1 MKTFYELKE
10 EYSRNG
16 AEIKKIEEFF
26 RGEAHTRYIAITGGK
41 LLPKSK
47 RTDEQEKMLD
57 ELMKEEKAKSDRL
70 NVLKLGQ
77 RILYENIRQAYF
89 IETMPKVLDVFDKFK
104 GKPIGEATAAKIN
117 EALKPSGVR
126 VWIHAEPEYRSDEL
140 HLSPISCPY
149 FFRTDDLTVTVKRK
163 DGEKQPILAGTTGNR
178 LQVYELDQYT
188 LSWCGDYVE
197 DYMSRAAALEEEY
210 KEIQAQYKEIEA
222 KIKAINEKLP
232 KSMGSV
238 LPENLHYNSLA
249 ARVY

>member
-1 MKTFYELKE
+1 MKTFHELKE
-10 EYSRNG
+10 EYARNG

-26 RGEAHTRYIAITGGK
+26 SGEAHTRYIAITGGK

-57 ELMKEEKAKSDRL
+57 ELMKEEKEKSDRL

-77 RILYENIRQAYF
+77 RILYENIRKAYF
-89 IETMPKVLDVFDKFK
+89 NEAMPKVLEVFDKFK
-104 GKPIGEATAAKIN
+104 GKPIGEATAKKIN
-117 EALKPSGVR
+117 EALKPFGVR
-126 VWIHAEPEYRSDEL
+126 VWINAEPEYRSDEL
-140 HLSPISCPY
+140 HISSIASPY
-149 FFRTDDLTVTVKRK
+149 FFRNDDLTVIVKQK
-163 DGEKQPILAGTTGNR
+163 DGKKQPILAGTTGNR
-178 LQVYELDQYT
+178 LQVWELDQYS

-197 DYMSRAAALEEEY
+197 DYMSHAAALEEEY

-222 KIKAINEKLP
+222 KIKSINEKLP